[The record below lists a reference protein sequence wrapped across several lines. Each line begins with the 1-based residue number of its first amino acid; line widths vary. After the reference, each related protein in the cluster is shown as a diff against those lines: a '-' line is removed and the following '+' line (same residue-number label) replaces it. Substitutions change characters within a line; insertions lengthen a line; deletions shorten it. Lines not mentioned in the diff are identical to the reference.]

1 MTLFW
6 GMIENHLLIVQ
17 NIESILHMNEKDWYM
32 EQFPAIM
39 IFVISIK
46 KGIKLFYYLTTTYI
60 SISFWF
66 LNDSVFGSPYTPKF
80 WSMNVN

>member
-1 MTLFW
+1 
-6 GMIENHLLIVQ
+6 MIENHLHYIVQ

-60 SISFWF
+60 
-66 LNDSVFGSPYTPKF
+66 PK
-80 WSMNVN
+80 

>member
-1 MTLFW
+1 
-6 GMIENHLLIVQ
+6 MIENHLLIVQ

-46 KGIKLFYYLTTTYI
+46 KGIKT
-60 SISFWF
+60 F
-66 LNDSVFGSPYTPKF
+66 LLLDNNIYFDQFLIPK
-80 WSMNVN
+80 